1 MNINFSYLNN
11 VNYSMNQRQDML
23 HALINKERLSQQ
35 NLMQVITDMDFGILK
50 PV

>member
-1 MNINFSYLNN
+1 
-11 VNYSMNQRQDML
+11 ML
-23 HALINKERLSQQ
+23 HALINKKSTLVFKCEDAERINKKSCKERLSQQ